1 MQFFIQVHTCC
12 SAHTPYLPE
21 VLQRGREGGAERE
34 GDKEGGGETEEE
46 RRKRRRR
53 DGEFVGGEWGSIVGK
68 MGGGWDFGR
77 RGVEDDGYSRGREER
92 ENGGITRYVNE
103 RGRLIRARENN
114 QQLTMATSGHINI
127 SLQHMKACSQDQ
139 GRTRK
144 NTEME

>member
-68 MGGGWDFGR
+68 MGGVGILG
-77 RGVEDDGYSRGREER
+77 DGELRTMVIHEEGKRE
-92 ENGGITRYVNE
+92 
-103 RGRLIRARENN
+103 
-114 QQLTMATSGHINI
+114 
-127 SLQHMKACSQDQ
+127 K
-139 GRTRK
+139 
-144 NTEME
+144 MEGLLVM